1 MIQALAFQP
10 GLRLQ
15 GITIL
20 LKLAVILYASSHS
33 SGRSLCNSSF
43 GVVHD
48 YRNPALPGSA
58 KAVNEFMNTH
68 PEYQMRL
75 AGTLA
80 ILRRPEE

>member
-43 GVVHD
+43 GVVSICLNT
-48 YRNPALPGSA
+48 YSLSLSA
-58 KAVNEFMNTH
+58 PSIPPNKDSSIYAD
-68 PEYQMRL
+68 
-75 AGTLA
+75 
-80 ILRRPEE
+80 ILF